1 MSSQNDEKRF
11 LLTIIKSVI
20 FAIITTLVCVLI
32 FAILVKLASL
42 GVVIIKSINQ
52 FIKIISVFMGCLFN
66 IRGKLGYLQGGISG
80 LFYSILIYLIFSFMG
95 GGAINFS
102 QMMLDSAFMAII
114 GGISGIIAVNK
125 KSAT

>member
-1 MSSQNDEKRF
+1 MSSQNDENRF

-20 FAIITTLVCVLI
+20 FAIFTTLVCVLI

-80 LFYSILIYLIFSFMG
+80 LAYSIFIYLIFSLMG